1 MTDEVRFRATLESM
15 PRGGHAVEV
24 DPKRAAAIGAKHR
37 TRVRGTFAGTPYRS
51 NLASMGGGRLI
62 LGVHKATVAAS
73 DVSIGD
79 TVSVTMRVDA
89 EPLPSDTVPPELEAR
104 LRRSQ
109 RARAA
114 WDALAPSHR
123 REYAS
128 HITEAKKPET
138 RARRADAAIE
148 RLLER

>member
-1 MTDEVRFRATLESM
+1 MTDEVRFRATLEAM

-37 TRVRGTFAGTPYRS
+37 TRVHGTLAGARYRS
-51 NLASMGGGRLI
+51 NLASMGGRLI
-62 LGVHKATVAAS
+62 LGVHKATVEAS
-73 DVSIGD
+73 GASIGD
-79 TVSVTMRVDA
+79 TVPVTMRLDT
-89 EPLPSDTVPPELEAR
+89 ESLPGDTVPPELEAR
-104 LRRSQ
+104 LRRSS

-123 REYAS
+123 REYATHVS
-128 HITEAKKPET
+128 DAKKPET